1 MWLLLACAPAKP
13 PPTLVATSVS
23 AAPAAVVLAR
33 LDGERIVGEGSILS
47 DQWVDIDAGDDLRHG
62 FRYELRGA
70 DGAALYARSTQGPVI
85 VRDFLD
91 YYSELTGLDVLGM
104 LPGLGEFPVTVPL
117 LPGAASVAFQFRT
130 EDGYVDVGSYD
141 LDQLDGD
148 DVGLS
153 EGVVGTEA
161 LHTGG
166 PSENRLDLVLVG
178 DGYTKDQLDTWRADA
193 AALAADLLDTEPY
206 RSHTEWLNVWRVDAV
221 SAESGVSY
229 DCDPECTLRDT
240 AFGTVFAME
249 VVNRFTGSHYRTEPV
264 FQLEQWEV
272 ARAVSHVP
280 WDAVVVVANTPHE
293 GGMAVHYATVP
304 TGNSHW
310 TATGVHEL
318 GHAFGLLGDEYT
330 GDFCIRSV
338 ALGLPENI
346 TDRGEAPPWP
356 QWIEDGTPLPTQAGD
371 VPLDTVGAFA
381 PAYNCDELYRPR
393 QACRMEDSSGGPFCP
408 VCAEVLVRRL
418 FRFGDPADEVT
429 AAWSDGRVHASA
441 WVPDPAAS
449 LRWTVDGA
457 EVGTGTELDAALE
470 EGQELRLD
478 ATWSTEQVRDDQG
491 DLTERWSWALGD
503 AG

>member
-1 MWLLLACAPAKP
+1 MWLLLACAPAP
-13 PPTLVATSVS
+13 LTLTPTAVTS
-23 AAPAAVVLAR
+23 APAAVVLAR
-33 LDGERIVGEGSILS
+33 LDGERVVAEGSIRS
-47 DQWVDIDAGDDLRHG
+47 DQWVDLDAGGDERYG
-62 FRYELRGA
+62 FRYELRDA
-70 DGAALYARSTQGPVI
+70 DGAPLYARTTQGPVI

-117 LPGAASVAFQFRT
+117 LPGAATLAFQFRT
-130 EDGYVDVGSYD
+130 ESGYVDVGSYD
-141 LDQLDGD
+141 LDRLDAD

-153 EGVVGTEA
+153 EVVVGTEA
-161 LHTGG
+161 LHEGG
-166 PSENRLDLVLVG
+166 PPQNRLDLVLVG
-178 DGYTKDQLDTWRADA
+178 DGYTKGQLDTWREDA
-193 AALAADLLDTEPY
+193 RALAEDLLDTEPY
-206 RSHTEWLNVWRVDAV
+206 RSHAEWLNIWRVDAV

-229 DCDPECTLRDT
+229 DCEPECTLRDT

-293 GGMAVHYATVP
+293 GGMAVHYATAP
-304 TGNSHW
+304 TGNEHW

-346 TDRGEAPPWP
+346 TDRGADPPWP
-356 QWIEDGTPLPTQAGD
+356 QWIEAGTPLPTEAGE
-371 VPLDTVGAFA
+371 VSLDTVGAFA
-381 PAYNCDELYRPR
+381 PAYNCDDLYRPR
-393 QACRMEDSSGGPFCP
+393 QGCRMEDSSGGPFCP

-418 FRFGDPADEVT
+418 FRFGDPADDVT
-429 AAWSDGRVHASA
+429 ATWERGRVSASA
-441 WVPDPAAS
+441 WVPDAAAS

-457 EVGTGTELDAALE
+457 EVGSGAELDAPLS
-470 EGQELRLD
+470 EGQELRLE
-478 ATWSTEQVRDDQG
+478 ATWSTEQVRDDKG
-491 DLTERWSWALGD
+491 DLTERWAWTLEP